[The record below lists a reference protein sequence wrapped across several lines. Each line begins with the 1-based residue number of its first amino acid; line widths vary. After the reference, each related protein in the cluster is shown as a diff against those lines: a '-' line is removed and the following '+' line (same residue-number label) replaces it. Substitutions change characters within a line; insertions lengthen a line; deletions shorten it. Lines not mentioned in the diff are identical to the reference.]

1 MTVRVFAPP
10 GPWQV
15 GQRMPLT
22 PDESHYLVRVRRAR
36 PGDTVQLL
44 DGRSACWDTV
54 LLAVGGGTA
63 MLELRRLRPDRV
75 MMPLQLVLVVPEPR
89 ATLEALTHASEL
101 AATEAVLVVGER
113 SPAGLPSEDRIART
127 LRAAQRQC
135 GRPRPLRVR
144 GPVALSEALHDPDGR
159 PGWVGRVPEAPLPP
173 HDRPAT
179 EDPPDAPPRTPPHVA
194 PDGRMQVDPH
204 TGARLLIGPEGGL
217 SPAEE
222 ALADAAGLRP
232 LGLGPWVLRTA
243 TAVSAGLACLLG
255 TSGRD
260 AVDP

>member
-113 SPAGLPSEDRIART
+113 SPAGVPSEDRIART

-144 GPVALSEALHDPDGR
+144 GPVPLSEALHDPDGR
-159 PGWVGRVPEAPLPP
+159 PGWVGRVPEDPP
-173 HDRPAT
+173 H
-179 EDPPDAPPRTPPHVA
+179 AP
-194 PDGRMQVDPH
+194 PDGRMRVDPRA
-204 TGARLLIGPEGGL
+204 GARLLVGPEGGL

-222 ALADAAGLRP
+222 ALADAAGVRP
-232 LGLGPWVLRTA
+232 LALGPWVLRTP

-255 TSGRD
+255 ASGRD